1 MTEVCG
7 PGKEFSSSKNKP
19 AAFFGSPLPLP
30 ALSSPPRQQRLPGK
44 AAAGREQGGR
54 ELAALLSDPE
64 KEREREGEDKRE
76 GERDGLI
83 WEHRQTICGNGLEGS
98 RGQIPDRWK
107 KLNMGQSRFWA
118 QKKALVS
125 Q

>member
-1 MTEVCG
+1 M
-7 PGKEFSSSKNKP
+7 
-19 AAFFGSPLPLP
+19 
-30 ALSSPPRQQRLPGK
+30 
-44 AAAGREQGGR
+44 
-54 ELAALLSDPE
+54 LSDPE